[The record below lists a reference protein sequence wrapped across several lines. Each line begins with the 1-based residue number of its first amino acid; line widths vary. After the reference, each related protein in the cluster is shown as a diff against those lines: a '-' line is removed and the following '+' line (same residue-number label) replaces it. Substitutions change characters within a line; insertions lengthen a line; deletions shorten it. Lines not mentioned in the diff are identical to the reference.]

1 MTARQAVFVAEY
13 LTDFNARQAALR
25 AGYAPSTREGWRILT
40 RPAVAAAV
48 RAGVRER
55 VERLGIDA
63 DHVLLRALKLYD
75 LAMAS
80 EPVQKWDNVAKTYVT
95 TGEYKFD
102 GALAAKALELIG
114 KLLGA
119 FRDRAPAEERPF
131 VIHVHTE
138 VEK

>member
-1 MTARQAVFVAEY
+1 MAEY
-13 LTDFNARQAALR
+13 LVDFNATQAAIR
-25 AGYAPSTREGWRILT
+25 AGYSSRYTSGNAAQTLVLPY
-40 RPAVAAAV
+40 VAAAV
-48 RAGVRER
+48 RAGIKER
-55 VERLGIDA
+55 VTRLGIDA

-75 LAMAS
+75 MAMAA
-80 EPVQKWDNVAKTYVT
+80 EPVRKWDIASKTHVE

-119 FRDRAPAEERPF
+119 FRDRAAGEERPF